1 MAEETGLIVPLG
13 DWVLRTACSQNRQ
26 WQREGLPPIFVATNL
41 SARQFLETDLVEA
54 VQRTLQETGL
64 EPQYLSLEVTESLI
78 MKDPAGAAE
87 TMRRLR
93 ELGVG
98 LCLDDFGTGY
108 SSLNYLRRFP
118 VGCLKIDRSFI
129 TDVTTD
135 ASAAAVATSVVAIA
149 HSLGLV
155 AVAEGVETKE
165 QLDFLRHC
173 GCDKFQGYYFSKP
186 LPAEAFAA
194 LVREGR
200 RLE

>member
-1 MAEETGLIVPLG
+1 
-13 DWVLRTACSQNRQ
+13 VLETACRQNRQ
-26 WQREGLPPIFVATNL
+26 WQQEGLPPIFVATNL
-41 SARQFLETDLVEA
+41 SARQFRKSDLVET

-64 EPQYLSLEVTESLI
+64 EPHCLSLEVTESLI

-87 TMRRLR
+87 IMHRFR

-135 ASAAAVATSVVAIA
+135 SSAAAVATSVVAIA

-173 GCDKFQGYYFSKP
+173 GCDRFQGYYFSKP
-186 LPAEAFAA
+186 VPADVFAA
-194 LVREGR
+194 LVRDGLRFE
-200 RLE
+200 

>member
-1 MAEETGLIVPLG
+1 
-13 DWVLRTACSQNRQ
+13 
-26 WQREGLPPIFVATNL
+26 VATNL
-41 SARQFLETDLVEA
+41 SARQFLETDLVET
-54 VQRTLQETGL
+54 VQRTLRETDL
-64 EPQYLSLEVTESLI
+64 EPRYLSLEVTESLI

-87 TMRRLR
+87 TMRQIRD
-93 ELGVG
+93 LGVG

-108 SSLNYLRRFP
+108 SSLNYLRHFP

-135 ASAAAVATSVVAIA
+135 VSAAAVATSVVAIA

-155 AVAEGVETKE
+155 AVAEGVETRE

-173 GCDKFQGYYFSKP
+173 GCDRFQGYYFSKP

-194 LVREGR
+194 LAREGR
-200 RLE
+200 RLQ